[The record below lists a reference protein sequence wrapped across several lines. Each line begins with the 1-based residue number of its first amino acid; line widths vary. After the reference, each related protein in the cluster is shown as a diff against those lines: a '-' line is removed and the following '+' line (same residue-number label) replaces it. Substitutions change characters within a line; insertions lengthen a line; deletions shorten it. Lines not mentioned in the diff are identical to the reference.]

1 MNRLFFLTLLLTA
14 SLSVRAQQ
22 FPLSV
27 KEGKIT
33 YHADKQGN
41 RIPDYSSCGYE
52 NSNKPIPDVENRV
65 FVSWQEGDCSARIQQ
80 AIDYVSI
87 LKPDAQG
94 FRGAVLLDEGT
105 FCLHQPLRLTT
116 SGVVLRGIHRDR
128 TILKKMGTDRGAA
141 IYVEGNND
149 LLITDTLQITNDYLA
164 CNSTKIAVNGKVE
177 QGEEIMVY
185 RPSTKAWIDLLDCD
199 HFGGGLGYLGWK
211 PGDIDLRWMRT
222 VADVN
227 GMEITLDAPLTMAID
242 KQLGAPLLLRYEWK
256 GRIER
261 IGVENL
267 TIDSDYDTCYPM
279 DEDHCW
285 EGVYMDNATNCWVR
299 RLSFRH
305 LAGSAV
311 VLQKTTSKVTVEDC
325 VSTEPVSEIAGHRR
339 WTFHT
344 RGQQTLFQRCFSS
357 KGIHDFSAGA
367 LAAGPNAFVQCEASE
382 ALGFSGSVG
391 SWACGLL
398 FDVVDI
404 DGHMLSFSNHGQ
416 DMYGL
421 GWNASNSMFWQCTA
435 AEIECYSPAVD
446 ARNYAYGCWSAFKGN
461 GEWGESNNHVSPR
474 SLFYAQLQERMQMG
488 DMGEM
493 EPNQLECQARI
504 LPRAVNASSSPTVE
518 KAMQLAREA
527 YAPLLTLRS
536 WIEKAPYTASV
547 SSVGLMTVD
556 ALKPAHIKQIKN
568 LHRQQNRPEK
578 TQDVPQF
585 ALNKGVLSVNGALLA
600 GGKLDVQ
607 WWNGWL
613 KENRIHSYKP
623 HVTRFVPGREGFA
636 YTDRIDS
643 TVNYM
648 KRNNLVVLDHNYGLW
663 LDRRRDDH
671 ERIRRRNADSWAPF
685 YEQPF
690 ARSGQGKAWDGLT
703 KYDLTRPNR
712 WYWSRLRQFAEKGA
726 EQGVL
731 LYHENYFQH
740 NILEAGAHWVDSPW
754 RSANNINNTG
764 FAEPVN
770 FAGDKRI
777 FVADMFYDVT
787 HPVRRQLHRQYIRTC
802 LNELADLPNVVQ
814 LVSSEYTGPLH
825 FVQFWIDVIAE
836 WEAETGKDALV
847 ALSAT
852 KDVQDAILDDPV
864 RSKIVDIIDIRYWH
878 YNTKELYAPKGGVN
892 LAPRQHARKMR
903 VGKVTYAEAYRA
915 VSEYRLRYPEKAVTY
930 YAQNYPAM
938 AWAVAMAGGSCPQ
951 IKGVSEELLQAFAR
965 TVPMERKAGDVYE
978 MVKSDTDIII
988 YSHSKSKFT
997 IPVAAGKY
1005 MLKQVNVE
1013 SGEELVID
1021 NRLRISGQ
1029 CEIPA
1034 ASQEECVY
1042 WLHRL

>member
-325 VSTEPVSEIAGHRR
+325 VSTEPVSEKAGHRR

-404 DGHMLSFSNHGQ
+404 DGHMLSFSNH
-416 DMYGL
+416 
-421 GWNASNSMFWQCTA
+421 
-435 AEIECYSPAVD
+435 
-446 ARNYAYGCWSAFKGN
+446 
-461 GEWGESNNHVSPR
+461 
-474 SLFYAQLQERMQMG
+474 
-488 DMGEM
+488 
-493 EPNQLECQARI
+493 
-504 LPRAVNASSSPTVE
+504 
-518 KAMQLAREA
+518 
-527 YAPLLTLRS
+527 
-536 WIEKAPYTASV
+536 
-547 SSVGLMTVD
+547 
-556 ALKPAHIKQIKN
+556 
-568 LHRQQNRPEK
+568 
-578 TQDVPQF
+578 
-585 ALNKGVLSVNGALLA
+585 
-600 GGKLDVQ
+600 
-607 WWNGWL
+607 
-613 KENRIHSYKP
+613 
-623 HVTRFVPGREGFA
+623 
-636 YTDRIDS
+636 
-643 TVNYM
+643 
-648 KRNNLVVLDHNYGLW
+648 
-663 LDRRRDDH
+663 
-671 ERIRRRNADSWAPF
+671 
-685 YEQPF
+685 
-690 ARSGQGKAWDGLT
+690 
-703 KYDLTRPNR
+703 
-712 WYWSRLRQFAEKGA
+712 
-726 EQGVL
+726 
-731 LYHENYFQH
+731 
-740 NILEAGAHWVDSPW
+740 
-754 RSANNINNTG
+754 
-764 FAEPVN
+764 
-770 FAGDKRI
+770 
-777 FVADMFYDVT
+777 
-787 HPVRRQLHRQYIRTC
+787 
-802 LNELADLPNVVQ
+802 
-814 LVSSEYTGPLH
+814 
-825 FVQFWIDVIAE
+825 
-836 WEAETGKDALV
+836 
-847 ALSAT
+847 
-852 KDVQDAILDDPV
+852 
-864 RSKIVDIIDIRYWH
+864 
-878 YNTKELYAPKGGVN
+878 
-892 LAPRQHARKMR
+892 
-903 VGKVTYAEAYRA
+903 
-915 VSEYRLRYPEKAVTY
+915 
-930 YAQNYPAM
+930 
-938 AWAVAMAGGSCPQ
+938 
-951 IKGVSEELLQAFAR
+951 
-965 TVPMERKAGDVYE
+965 
-978 MVKSDTDIII
+978 
-988 YSHSKSKFT
+988 
-997 IPVAAGKY
+997 
-1005 MLKQVNVE
+1005 
-1013 SGEELVID
+1013 
-1021 NRLRISGQ
+1021 
-1029 CEIPA
+1029 
-1034 ASQEECVY
+1034 
-1042 WLHRL
+1042 